1 MELLFHYLAT
11 SNSFHVCSFITQLL
25 LCNLLV
31 NFLCQHRHSLYLS
44 HSQRNSDWIAASC
57 LNVIQVFLYFYSHY
71 SITLYMANWS
81 FSILE
86 PFSTDFQ
93 LESGFLSE
101 RYSSI
106 FIYLQSLFN
115 YSFHGQLVISIL
127 EPFST
132 DFQLESG
139 SLFE

>member
-1 MELLFHYLAT
+1 MSNLHYAI
-11 SNSFHVCSFITQLL
+11 S
-25 LCNLLV
+25 
-31 NFLCQHRHSLYLS
+31 QHGCLHSLALFNFATANYNFSRIIIFVSGTLVSLLS
-44 HSQRNSDWIAASC
+44 NIEFFSC
-57 LNVIQVFLYFYSHY
+57 LLIFTQVLMSKFTFFYY
-71 SITLYMANWS
+71 
-81 FSILE
+81 E
-86 PFSTDFQ
+86 PFLTDFQ

-132 DFQLESG
+132 DFQLESAF
-139 SLFE
+139 LFE